1 MFFNLKIVSWNNQSP
16 PIRRNKYWWDIIEP
30 LCGNA
35 IFCHIYK
42 HDFRPIRARPIF
54 LNHHILWCEYFTQLV
69 ADVENSTR
77 EAQEKKN
84 RSTISEKEDIL
95 QSTNAGPVDELTT
108 KPDGL
113 FWAKWFSDK
122 CATVNTQG
130 YGCWR
135 AFFYC
140 LVMFER
146 ENQSTVLRFSCF

>member
-54 LNHHILWCEYFTQLV
+54 LNHHILWCKYFTQLV

-77 EAQEKKN
+77 EAQKKTV
-84 RSTISEKEDIL
+84 STISEKEDIL

-108 KPDGL
+108 KPDAL

-135 AFFYC
+135 AFFTVSWC
-140 LVMFER
+140 LKEKTSQ
-146 ENQSTVLRFSCF
+146 QSWGFKSCF